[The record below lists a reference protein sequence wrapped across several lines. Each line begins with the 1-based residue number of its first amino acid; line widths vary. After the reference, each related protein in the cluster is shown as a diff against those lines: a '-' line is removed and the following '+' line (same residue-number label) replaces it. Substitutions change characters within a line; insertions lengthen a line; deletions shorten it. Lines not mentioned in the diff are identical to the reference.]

1 MSRTAR
7 RTWAALAAA
16 AVALSF
22 APAALAS
29 PAALAAPDACSA
41 RVNDTHAKLAEC
53 ITLAGVREHQA
64 ALQKVADANH
74 GTRVSGSPGYDAS
87 VDYVVQRLRA
97 AGYTPPT
104 SGRSPSTPS
113 SRWPRRSS
121 SACHPPRPAR

>member
-41 RVNDTHAKLAEC
+41 HVNNTHVNNTHVNNTHAKLAEC

-64 ALQKVADANH
+64 ALQKVADASH

-97 AGYTPPT
+97 AGYTP
-104 SGRSPSTPS
+104 
-113 SRWPRRSS
+113 
-121 SACHPPRPAR
+121 HVRPFVFNT